1 MAMADYRLVLA
12 LLLAA
17 AASVRGCGECED
29 GAADAAAAEEEEPL
43 LGLLDYILLAL
54 IAAACVWWFFLRDR
68 ESDKIPEVRQCNGTN
83 PSPQYYLT
91 HHLSSVRDKT
101 DGGERD

>member
-29 GAADAAAAEEEEPL
+29 GAADAAAAAEEEPL

-68 ESDKIPEVRQCNGTN
+68 ESDKIPEVR
-83 PSPQYYLT
+83 
-91 HHLSSVRDKT
+91 HLEPIQVLNII
-101 DGGERD
+101 

>member
-17 AASVRGCGECED
+17 AASVRGCGECE
-29 GAADAAAAEEEEPL
+29 GEAADAAAAEEEPL

-68 ESDKIPEVRQCNGTN
+68 ESDKIPEVRQWNQ
-83 PSPQYYLT
+83 SKSSI
-91 HHLSSVRDKT
+91 LSDASFVSSTR
-101 DGGERD
+101 

>member
-17 AASVRGCGECED
+17 AASVRGCGECE
-29 GAADAAAAEEEEPL
+29 GEAADKAEEEPL
-43 LGLLDYILLAL
+43 LGMLDYILLAL

-68 ESDKIPEVRQCNGTN
+68 ESDKIPEVRQ
-83 PSPQYYLT
+83 
-91 HHLSSVRDKT
+91 
-101 DGGERD
+101 

>member
-29 GAADAAAAEEEEPL
+29 GAADAAAAAEEEPL

-68 ESDKIPEVRQCNGTN
+68 ESDKIPEVRQWNQ
-83 PSPQYYLT
+83 SKSSII
-91 HHLSSVRDKT
+91 LSDASFVISTR
-101 DGGERD
+101 

>member
-12 LLLAA
+12 LLVAA

-29 GAADAAAAEEEEPL
+29 GAVDEAAAAEEEPL

-68 ESDKIPEVRQCNGTN
+68 ESDKIPEVRQWN
-83 PSPQYYLT
+83 
-91 HHLSSVRDKT
+91 
-101 DGGERD
+101 

>member
-1 MAMADYRLVLA
+1 MAMADYRLVLV

-17 AASVRGCGECED
+17 VASVRGCGECED
-29 GAADAAAAEEEEPL
+29 GAADAAAAEEEEEPL

-68 ESDKIPEVRQCNGTN
+68 ESDKIPEVRQWNQ
-83 PSPQYYLT
+83 SK
-91 HHLSSVRDKT
+91 SSILFDASFVISTR
-101 DGGERD
+101 

>member
-12 LLLAA
+12 LLLLAA

-68 ESDKIPEVRQCNGTN
+68 ESDKIPEVRQWNQ
-83 PSPQYYLT
+83 SKSSII
-91 HHLSSVRDKT
+91 LSDASFVISTR
-101 DGGERD
+101 

>member
-17 AASVRGCGECED
+17 AASVRGCGECE
-29 GAADAAAAEEEEPL
+29 GEAADAAAAEEEPL

-68 ESDKIPEVRQCNGTN
+68 ESDKIPEVNQ
-83 PSPQYYLT
+83 SKSSI
-91 HHLSSVRDKT
+91 LSDASNASFVSSTR
-101 DGGERD
+101 